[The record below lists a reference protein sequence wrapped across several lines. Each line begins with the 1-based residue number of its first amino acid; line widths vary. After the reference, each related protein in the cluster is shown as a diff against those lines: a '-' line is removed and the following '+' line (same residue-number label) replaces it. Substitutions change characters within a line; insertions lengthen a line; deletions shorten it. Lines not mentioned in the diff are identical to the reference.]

1 MSLDSP
7 GTQDTTHYGRQRPLF
22 SPIFGVFLLS
32 VLATAC
38 SEWNTNSAIPPG
50 HGSSLIKDKAR
61 YTAVSSMI
69 VSYVDYPIFDVRL
82 LLSEDQSTA
91 FRDAI
96 ILPSV
101 FPDNATANWVTK
113 RASDGMGGDIAWD
126 RTWPITKTYRIWWNR
141 VVDPVAFASVN
152 SYDRYTSRRSQPGTA
167 WCEAIVVLNKP
178 LPAIPGHFVLHFY
191 PDGHIEADISAM
203 HHDPSRDPPYRLL
216 DTAESP
222 RNAQHEVRS
231 LQGLKGR
238 PCIKEIPNPYF
249 GEVRPIKMD

>member
-1 MSLDSP
+1 MS
-7 GTQDTTHYGRQRPLF
+7 T
-22 SPIFGVFLLS
+22 IFAVVLLAAF
-32 VLATAC
+32 ATAC
-38 SEWNTNSAIPPG
+38 SERITNSAIPPG
-50 HGSSLIKDKAR
+50 HGSSLIKDKVR

-69 VSYVDYPIFDVRL
+69 ISYVNYPIFDVRL
-82 LLSEDQSTA
+82 LLSEDRRTA

-101 FPDNATANWVTK
+101 FPDNATGNWVTK
-113 RASDGMGGDIAWD
+113 RVSNGMGGDIAWD
-126 RTWPITKTYRIWWNR
+126 RTWPVTKSYRIWWNR
-141 VVDPVAFASVN
+141 VVDPVAFASAN
-152 SYDRYTSRRSQPGTA
+152 SYDRYTSQRSQPGTV

-191 PDGHIEADISAM
+191 SDGHVEADISAQ

-222 RNAQHEVRS
+222 RNSQREVRS
-231 LQGLKGR
+231 LKGLEGR

-249 GEVRPIKMD
+249 GEVRPIKID